1 MAHLGSKDVTLEDD
15 ISLVAGGSPASIN
28 PQMRIQEEPVK
39 TGTYLDFIEF
49 GVLSLTMYTKVLG
62 VLTPGVPVA
71 LYLRQTK
78 KLVEIKISDLNS
90 KVVFDRLTEGSENY
104 FAVAFT
110 ELDFNA
116 LVFDKLT
123 AA

>member
-1 MAHLGSKDVTLEDD
+1 MADLGTITAVLEGELKGVGVYP
-15 ISLVAGGSPASIN
+15 S
-28 PQMRIQEEPVK
+28 QMTPGHRLDEPGLIM
-39 TGTYLDFIEF
+39 TTYLNFLPSGELELI
-49 GVLSLTMYTKVLG
+49 MYTKVLG
-62 VLTPGVPVA
+62 VLTPNIPVA
-71 LYLRQTK
+71 LYLRETK
-78 KLVEIKISDLNS
+78 KLVKVEISDGNS
-90 KVVFDRLTEGSENY
+90 KVKFLGLAGGSEKY

>member
-1 MAHLGSKDVTLEDD
+1 MAHLGSLPTILEGQLKGVGVYPVQMTPGHVVKEPRLNVT
-15 ISLVAGGSPASIN
+15 
-28 PQMRIQEEPVK
+28 
-39 TGTYLDFIEF
+39 TYLDFLPSGELELIMF
-49 GVLSLTMYTKVLG
+49 TKVLG
-62 VLTPGVPVA
+62 VLTPNIPVA
-71 LYLRQTK
+71 LYLRESK
-78 KLVEIKISDLNS
+78 ILIKIEISDLNS
-90 KVVFDRLTEGSENY
+90 KVIFSNLIGGSEKY